1 MRDSAYAAL
10 KNKEL
15 CIHRHSRAGNV
26 AQSVEFWSRV
36 REVLCSIPITAQR
49 VVPCNLSNQK
59 METEGSETQGHFS
72 YILSLKPAENA

>member
-1 MRDSAYAAL
+1 MRDSTYAAL

-15 CIHRHSRAGNV
+15 HVHRHSRAGNV
-26 AQSVEFWSRV
+26 AQSVEFWSKV

-59 METEGSETQGHFS
+59 MGTETQGHFS